1 MRITRNALHLSL
13 ALLAAVS
20 LSACDFGEQPYE
32 TEEGENLSIRGP
44 GERTLSGFD
53 SDTTGT
59 YNIFPFTIE
68 KDYSWSIE
76 EDGATIVDRRR
87 ENEYIDVEF
96 SEPGTYT
103 LNIDDGEYTGALPI
117 EVEYRDPEIQADS
130 LGFDALASALVAA
143 GLSDGDPNSDPSSS
157 DTLATGG
164 PFTLL
169 APTDEAFVAAFDT
182 SGNDAVE
189 GGELPGMEV
198 LADILSYHVVTD
210 SLGTS
215 DIAAG
220 QEEGTLAESELTFRT
235 NGTITVEDGTD
246 LTDDAAFTDI
256 TNRATSGGLL
266 HGLDDLLLPP
276 NASVSFNDQASTD
289 SVTVDVR
296 SVYVPEDGYVAI
308 HDSTLLDDPPQVAGS
323 VIGVSEYLEAGVYNG
338 LEITLFDV
346 PGKDFDDDMVLEGD
360 QLLIAMPHEETNMN
374 EEYNFITSDGDE
386 DGAYTEGGDPVVDP
400 AAVAVGGGE
409 Q

>member
-1 MRITRNALHLSL
+1 
-13 ALLAAVS
+13 
-20 LSACDFGEQPYE
+20 
-32 TEEGENLSIRGP
+32 
-44 GERTLSGFD
+44 
-53 SDTTGT
+53 
-59 YNIFPFTIE
+59 
-68 KDYSWSIE
+68 
-76 EDGATIVDRRR
+76 
-87 ENEYIDVEF
+87 
-96 SEPGTYT
+96 
-103 LNIDDGEYTGALPI
+103 
-117 EVEYRDPEIQADS
+117 
-130 LGFDALASALVAA
+130 LGFDALANALVVA
-143 GLSDGDPNSDPSSS
+143 GLSDGNPDSDPIDNPAD

-276 NASVSFNDQASTD
+276 NASVSFNDQTSEGGA
-289 SVTVDVR
+289 TVNVR

-323 VIGVSEYLEAGVYNG
+323 VIGVSEYLEAGVHNG

-374 EEYNFITSDGDE
+374 EEYNFLTSGGTE
-386 DGAYTEGGDPVVDP
+386 DGAYTKGGDPVVDP